1 MTIGSVTN
9 DPAALRAAEADGF
22 LRDWDDMATKPRGA
36 PRTPASL
43 LEAHRA
49 VVPFRDRASQ
59 LADLEAWWAE
69 PGFGAY
75 LLHGPGGQGKTRLAR
90 QLTEGP
96 GGDARRSL
104 WLSPEAP
111 PEGLRLL
118 GDAVSPLLVVVDY
131 AETRT
136 AQLTALLRVGAA
148 RREGAFKVL
157 ALART
162 DGEWWE
168 EVRVATRLGDLFDE
182 FPVTLLPPLAPD
194 GAARAETYRQAVT
207 GLAAA
212 LPAVPGQQHHDWPAR
227 AASLLEAPGAPA
239 GTTGSDAVLDLHMRA
254 LVDLLD
260 AARAAAGEP
269 PAGGPPAGG
278 GSPEGPRRGGSA
290 SGRGTVEKRL
300 LDHERYY
307 WQAAAKTLR
316 LRSNRTLEEPLA
328 AAFLCGAHDREQAR
342 DLLGRVP
349 ALRGEGADLPEG
361 VGAWIATLYPPSTD
375 GQVWGSLRPDR
386 LTEYFL
392 GHHLRTA
399 PHLADA
405 LLDSPPE
412 ARATRPLAP
421 AQAARLLTL
430 YTRAAAHR
438 AHLGHLDDPL
448 ADLCERHPRTLGPLA
463 VDVATQV
470 ERPDPLVTALERL
483 AADPG
488 ATAEEITALADR
500 LPRSTHTL
508 TAVAVDVTRRL
519 AEIHR
524 ERYRRDPAR
533 SAELVL
539 ALRRYCRRL
548 TDAGDRRRAWET
560 ADEAVRLLRPLARD
574 EPSAFLPELA
584 AGLHNLSVTLGE
596 VGRREEARAPARE
609 AVEIYRRLVAG
620 SPSSVTLLSELAHG
634 LNALSN
640 AEGETRRTTEAL
652 EAIREV
658 VAIRRRLVAEH
669 GDAHRAELA
678 DGLNNLALREEGR
691 GAFEKALEAAWEAVG
706 LYRELAEERPD
717 AHLPGLALVLGP
729 YATLLGRTG
738 HHTEALRAVEEAV
751 DVRRRLAAKY
761 PDAHGPGLVSGLNNL
776 AIDLDRAG
784 RNREAATTAREAVEL
799 CRGLVERYP
808 AAFRGQLAMSLNTL
822 ATRLGDHGRPRE
834 ALTASREAVE
844 HYRLLVEESP
854 RVHTA
859 DLAMSLVT
867 HANRL
872 QDAGHT
878 EEALAVGREG
888 VVLYRSLTPEDLGTN
903 LEGMA
908 VGLDN
913 LSHTL
918 QLLDRP
924 EEALDTA
931 REAVEAGRRLAR
943 AFPAGPTRAVL
954 GSALNA
960 LAGALVGVGRLD
972 EALTASREAV
982 DFLRGL
988 VREGPDGAAFHSRSL
1003 ASALT
1008 TLRILLSTAG
1018 LGEEAV
1024 DILRECVEVRGNLSD
1039 GARFTHRA
1047 LYAEEAGLLGGHLL
1061 STARYDEALEPL
1073 RRAEELR
1080 RELAEE
1086 DPATH
1091 LPELAGALAAR
1102 GACLMELGRRREAL
1116 PPAQESVDL
1125 LDGPLRDEAALR
1137 PLLCLS
1143 LWLVGLLR
1151 HARGR
1156 RAPRR
1161 RSGGPSTRARRP
1173 STPTPRTPPCC
1184 WGRSRD
1190 SRRTWWG
1197 PAVPTRGWRSS
1208 PTRSSGA
1215 AGRRIRTPCTRPPW
1229 RRPSP
1234 LSAGTGRPGGDRR
1247 GAAPEAALEAA
1258 REAVSLYRRLA
1269 QGAPQGHTV
1278 ALADAL
1284 AARGLL
1290 LAGTGDTEE
1299 ALRVTAEAVALHGQ
1313 PDAGP
1318 LAARE
1323 PGLAFVLYAH
1333 AKVRLL
1339 AGTELFEAERS
1350 ITEAVRI
1357 NRRLARGEPG
1367 LVAFD
1372 LADVLDV
1379 CERLAG

>member
-1 MTIGSVTN
+1 M
-9 DPAALRAAEADGF
+9 
-22 LRDWDDMATKPRGA
+22 
-36 PRTPASL
+36 
-43 LEAHRA
+43 
-49 VVPFRDRASQ
+49 VPFRDRASQ

-1018 LGEEAV
+1018 LGGGGRGHPARVRGGPGEPFGRGPFHPPCAVRRGSRTPGRAPAV
-1024 DILRECVEVRGNLSD
+1024 DGPVRRGT
-1039 GARFTHRA
+1039 GTPAEGRGTPPRA
-1047 LYAEEAGLLGGHLL
+1047 
-1061 STARYDEALEPL
+1061 
-1073 RRAEELR
+1073 
-1080 RELAEE
+1080 
-1086 DPATH
+1086 
-1091 LPELAGALAAR
+1091 
-1102 GACLMELGRRREAL
+1102 
-1116 PPAQESVDL
+1116 
-1125 LDGPLRDEAALR
+1125 
-1137 PLLCLS
+1137 
-1143 LWLVGLLR
+1143 
-1151 HARGR
+1151 
-1156 RAPRR
+1156 
-1161 RSGGPSTRARRP
+1161 SGGGPGD
-1173 STPTPRTPPCC
+1173 PP
-1184 WGRSRD
+1184 
-1190 SRRTWWG
+1190 
-1197 PAVPTRGWRSS
+1197 
-1208 PTRSSGA
+1208 
-1215 AGRRIRTPCTRPPW
+1215 
-1229 RRPSP
+1229 
-1234 LSAGTGRPGGDRR
+1234 AGTGRGPGRPRRVPHGAGAATGGAATRAGVGGPPRRPAAGRGRAAAPAVPVAVVGGPPPARQGGGGRRGGAPAGRRRGRGGRRRRRRAHPLLLGALTGLATHLVGTGRTDEGLAVLADAVERGRRTSDKNPVHQAALAAALTALGRYGTAGGDRR